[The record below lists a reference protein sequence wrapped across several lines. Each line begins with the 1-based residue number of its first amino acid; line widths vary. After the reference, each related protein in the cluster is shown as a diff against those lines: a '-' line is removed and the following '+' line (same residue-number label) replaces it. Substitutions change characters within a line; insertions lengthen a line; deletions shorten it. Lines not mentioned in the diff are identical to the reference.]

1 MQRRIYVADDIL
13 TNVNLIENIFSS
25 EKNII
30 IKKAQD
36 GKELLELIESEG
48 FPDLILLDLMM
59 PVMDGYEVLNRL
71 KERRE
76 KNYFPIIVISSFSD
90 QQNIVNALSHG
101 ADDYVTKPFLMGEL
115 KTRVYNMLKLK
126 EHDELLNRSLDI
138 MQGNLLE
145 KIKMLEYTQLEII
158 IRLGKASEFRDNE
171 TGKHIERIADFV
183 SIMAE
188 EIEMSREEKVMMRYA
203 SPMHDVGKIGIP
215 DSILLKPGKLT
226 DGEFEIIKSHTV
238 IGSRILS
245 GTTISILELAKEIAV
260 SHHER
265 WDGSGYPLNLKGKD
279 IPLSGRIVAVT
290 DVFDSLTSER
300 VYKAAW
306 PVEKAIDYIK
316 EEREKQFAP
325 DVVDAF
331 LKVVDRIIKIKEAK
345 ADPSTAK
352 SMIQQIIDGDYTIE
366 ARFPEGMRLY
376 DSWSETPRWEYNNL
390 MR

>member
-1 MQRRIYVADDIL
+1 MQRRIYVADDIF
-13 TNVNLIENIFSS
+13 TNVNIIENIFSS
-25 EKNII
+25 DTNIV

-36 GKELLELIESEG
+36 GKELIGLIESDG

-59 PVMDGYEVLNRL
+59 PVMDGFEVLNSL

-76 KNYFPIIVISSFSD
+76 KNYFPIIVISAFSD
-90 QQNIVNALSHG
+90 QQNIVNALSRG
-101 ADDYVTKPFLMGEL
+101 ADDYVTKPFFMSEL
-115 KTRVYNMLKLK
+115 KIRVYNMLKLK

-145 KIKMLEYTQLEII
+145 KVKMLEYAQLEVI
-158 IRLGKASEFRDNE
+158 IRLGKAAEFRDNE

-188 EIEMSREEKVMMRYA
+188 EIDMSREERAMMRYA

-226 DGEFEIIKSHTV
+226 DYEFEIIKFHTI
-238 IGSRILS
+238 IGSKILS
-245 GTTISILELAKEIAV
+245 GTTISILELAREIAV

-265 WDGSGYPLNLKGKD
+265 WDGNGYPLKLKGKD
-279 IPLSGRIVAVT
+279 IPLSGMVVSVVDA
-290 DVFDSLTSER
+290 FDALTSER
-300 VYKAAW
+300 VYKNAW
-306 PVEKAIDYIK
+306 PIEKAIGFIK
-316 EEREKQFAP
+316 EERGEKFAP

-331 LKVVDRIIKIKEAK
+331 LKVVDKIIKIKEAK
-345 ADPSTAK
+345 ADPPTAK

-366 ARFPEGMRLY
+366 ELIEKWR
-376 DSWSETPRWEYNNL
+376 
-390 MR
+390 